1 MGLLPFIVPIVSLFS
16 PALGFDSFEI
26 IDHRQKEMKI
36 AQTLTRDINAKLLVN
51 DFTGA
56 VTSAQKIVNWSRN
69 LRRLFPEG
77 SEASVQNLSSA
88 SSDIWENPKAFQKA
102 LEKIRKK
109 QVGTDNQEF
118 IEGMVCVAVPIC
130 DRRKRFFATLSIH
143 APSSRMTLEE
153 ISRHVPRLQK
163 ASHDLSLITDPDDN

>member
-1 MGLLPFIVPIVSLFS
+1 MRHRLGLLPFIVLIVSLFS

-51 DFTGA
+51 DLTGA
-56 VTSAQKIVNWSRN
+56 LTSAQKIVNWSRN
-69 LRRLFPEG
+69 LRQLFPEG

-102 LEKIRKK
+102 IDASVKVANDLFNALSEGQLENAKAI
-109 QVGTDNQEF
+109 GS
-118 IEGMVCVAVPIC
+118 GVPITC
-130 DRRKRFFATLSIH
+130 SACHQRF
-143 APSSRMTLEE
+143 R
-153 ISRHVPRLQK
+153 
-163 ASHDLSLITDPDDN
+163 N

>member
-1 MGLLPFIVPIVSLFS
+1 MRHRLGLLPFIVLIVSLFS

-26 IDHRQKEMKI
+26 IDHRQKEMKL
-36 AQTLTRDINAKLLVN
+36 AQTLTRDIKAKLLVN

-69 LRRLFPEG
+69 LTRLFPEG

-102 LEKIRKK
+102 IYTSKK
-109 QVGTDNQEF
+109 
-118 IEGMVCVAVPIC
+118 
-130 DRRKRFFATLSIH
+130 
-143 APSSRMTLEE
+143 
-153 ISRHVPRLQK
+153 
-163 ASHDLSLITDPDDN
+163 

>member
-1 MGLLPFIVPIVSLFS
+1 MRHRLGLLPFIVLIVSLFS

-56 VTSAQKIVNWSRN
+56 VTSAQKIVDWSRN
-69 LRRLFPEG
+69 LRHLFPKG

-88 SSDIWENPKAFQKA
+88 SSDIWENPMAFQKA
-102 LEKIRKK
+102 INTSEKIA
-109 QVGTDNQEF
+109 TDLF
-118 IEGMVCVAVPIC
+118 TALLEGQLENAKAIGSRLPLTCSAC
-130 DRRKRFFATLSIH
+130 HQRF
-143 APSSRMTLEE
+143 R
-153 ISRHVPRLQK
+153 
-163 ASHDLSLITDPDDN
+163 N

>member
-1 MGLLPFIVPIVSLFS
+1 MYRNLFECILIRHRLGLLPFIVLIVSLFS

-26 IDHRQKEMKI
+26 IDHRQKEMKV

-69 LRRLFPEG
+69 LRQLFPEG

-102 LEKIRKK
+102 IETSEKIAI
-109 QVGTDNQEF
+109 DLFNALS
-118 IEGMVCVAVPIC
+118 EGQLENAKAIVNRLPMTCSAC
-130 DRRKRFFATLSIH
+130 HQRF
-143 APSSRMTLEE
+143 R
-153 ISRHVPRLQK
+153 
-163 ASHDLSLITDPDDN
+163 N

>member
-1 MGLLPFIVPIVSLFS
+1 MGYKLGLLPFIVLIISLFS

-56 VTSAQKIVNWSRN
+56 VTSAQKIVTWSRN
-69 LRRLFPEG
+69 LRQLFPEG

-102 LEKIRKK
+102 IDTSEKMA
-109 QVGTDNQEF
+109 TDLFNALS
-118 IEGMVCVAVPIC
+118 EGQ
-130 DRRKRFFATLSIH
+130 
-143 APSSRMTLEE
+143 LEE
-153 ISRHVPRLQK
+153 AK
-163 ASHDLSLITDPDDN
+163 LIGSKLPLTCSACHQRFRN

>member
-1 MGLLPFIVPIVSLFS
+1 MRHRLGLVPFIVLIISSFT

-26 IDHRQKEMKI
+26 IDHRQKEMNV

-69 LRRLFPEG
+69 LRQLFPEG

-102 LEKIRKK
+102 IDTSEKTATDLFNALSEGQLENAKAIGGRLPLTCSACH
-109 QVGTDNQEF
+109 Q
-118 IEGMVCVAVPIC
+118 
-130 DRRKRFFATLSIH
+130 RF
-143 APSSRMTLEE
+143 R
-153 ISRHVPRLQK
+153 
-163 ASHDLSLITDPDDN
+163 N

>member
-1 MGLLPFIVPIVSLFS
+1 MRHRLGLLPFIVLIVSLFS

-26 IDHRQKEMKI
+26 IDHRQKEMKV

-56 VTSAQKIVNWSRN
+56 VTSAQKIVDWSRN

-102 LEKIRKK
+102 IDTSEKMATDLFNALSEGQLENAKAIGGRLPLTCSACH
-109 QVGTDNQEF
+109 Q
-118 IEGMVCVAVPIC
+118 
-130 DRRKRFFATLSIH
+130 RF
-143 APSSRMTLEE
+143 R
-153 ISRHVPRLQK
+153 
-163 ASHDLSLITDPDDN
+163 N

>member
-1 MGLLPFIVPIVSLFS
+1 MRHRLGLLPFIVLIISSFT
-16 PALGFDSFEI
+16 PALGFDSFKI

-69 LRRLFPEG
+69 LRQLFPEG

-88 SSDIWENPKAFQKA
+88 SSDIWEKPQAFQKA
-102 LEKIRKK
+102 IDNSEKTATALFNALSEGQLENAKAIGSRLPLTCSACH
-109 QVGTDNQEF
+109 Q
-118 IEGMVCVAVPIC
+118 
-130 DRRKRFFATLSIH
+130 RF
-143 APSSRMTLEE
+143 R
-153 ISRHVPRLQK
+153 
-163 ASHDLSLITDPDDN
+163 N